1 MTEHPTRYRT
11 TQECAE
17 RGKLYT
23 ECLRLLEQI
32 NRGPYYMKGLRGARN
47 ALQMYAGYKAGRA
60 HHTHCSPN
68 VSAPPTSG
76 EQSLTNKQGESSHAH
91 F

>member
-1 MTEHPTRYRT
+1 MSEHPAPYRS

-32 NRGPYYMKGLRGARN
+32 NCGPYYMKGLRGARN
-47 ALQMYAGYKAGRA
+47 ALQMYASYKAGR
-60 HHTHCSPN
+60 THRSQCSPN

-76 EQSLTNKQGESSHAH
+76 EQSLTKK
-91 F
+91 